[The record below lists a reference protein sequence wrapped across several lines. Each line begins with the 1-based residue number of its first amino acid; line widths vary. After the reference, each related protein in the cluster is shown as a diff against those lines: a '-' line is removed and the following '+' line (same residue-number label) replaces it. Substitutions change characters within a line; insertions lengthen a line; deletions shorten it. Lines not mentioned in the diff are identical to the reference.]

1 MGCSSPGVWATEGSL
16 TFVLIGG
23 ISGSRGRLLIKWSAG
38 YLSIQMN
45 GCYYFLYGHNLLCGH
60 SVWDIIS
67 LIASSV
73 QHHGSAENSPEAAG
87 VTFEKCSPL
96 QFLSIGLSQHWIL
109 QDFYSLLDPQ
119 PHTYNGSR
127 VLVKLWIV
135 SFLWIAYITKSLLSF
150 YHLSVWAPLVWR
162 VFSLEGSSG
171 SSSI

>member
-1 MGCSSPGVWATEGSL
+1 MLKPRCL
-16 TFVLIGG
+16 TNRWKSDLCFDWRHLRKQRPAFDKV
-23 ISGSRGRLLIKWSAG
+23 ISG
-38 YLSIQMN
+38 LSIYSDEPI

-96 QFLSIGLSQHWIL
+96 QFHFFQLDCLSIE
-109 QDFYSLLDPQ
+109 DFYSLLDPQ

-135 SFLWIAYITKSLLSF
+135 SFLWIAYITKGLFSF
-150 YHLSVWAPLVWR
+150 YHLSVWAPHVWR
-162 VFSLEGSSG
+162 VFSLEGSLG